1 MSQPESLEQLAGSV
15 GVGVIAWW
23 LNDNTDVP
31 DPLAAAAQLIA
42 AMTAAGLI
50 TFLKTDLDQYLN
62 ELRAE
67 LRAARWG
74 GDVS

>member
-31 DPLAAAAQLIA
+31 DPLGAAAQLIA

-62 ELRAE
+62 DLRAD